1 MERKVGTVSLSK
13 IRSSLTAFYRR
24 GIDEVEAL
32 GRDHRAVSG
41 FHVERGTPLPLGP
54 FGTNVGVNFAIYA
67 SQATRMYL
75 ELYDEDEDDVKAVID
90 LDPRLNRTGD
100 IWHVQIVHPEPER
113 LKSLRYVW
121 KADGPRDPSHGLFY
135 DPDLPLLDPYARAFG
150 GVAAW
155 GRPDL
160 PHPNGGGGPAI
171 NPRRCRIA
179 STRNFEW
186 DGDCPLLTPLED
198 SVIYELHVRGF
209 TIHPSA
215 NVQSP
220 GTFMGLTEKIPYL
233 LDLGVTAVE
242 LMPVFEFDEN
252 ENMRR
257 NPRTGEPLLN
267 YWGYSPIGFFSPN
280 TSYASIAADA
290 GALDEFREMV
300 KKFHQAGLEVYL
312 DVVFNHTAEG
322 DERGPTIS
330 FRGLDNPTYYML
342 DQNGRYR
349 NFSGCGNTFNCNHPV
364 VRNFIMDVLHYWV
377 AAMHVDGFRFDLAS
391 ILGRDVNGEV
401 LANPPILEMIS
412 RDPVLANTK
421 LIAEAWDAA
430 GLNQVGNFPSYGR
443 WSEWNGY
450 FRDDVRMFW
459 RGDKG
464 KVSRFASRVCGSDD
478 LYGGATG
485 KPRHTINFVTAHDG
499 FTLNDLVSYEKKHNE
514 DNGEDN
520 RDGEQ
525 HNHSMNFGV
534 EGPTGDGEINRRRRI
549 QMKNLVATLL
559 LSQGV
564 PMLLGG
570 DEFSRTQR
578 GNNNAYC
585 QDNEISWV
593 DWTCL
598 EANKE
603 MHRFFKLMINFRRNH
618 PVLRRESFFS
628 DGGGITWHGEK
639 ENEPDWSDEA
649 QWLAF
654 LLDGG
659 KAKHPDGRP
668 DDDIYVMMNAS
679 GDWRHFVV
687 PDRGREWRKVVDT
700 SRPAGEEIYEH
711 LDKAPGVGH
720 RHDRFAVEPRSVV
733 VLVSPRN

>member
-1 MERKVGTVSLSK
+1 MQ
-13 IRSSLTAFYRR
+13 SSLTAFYTR
-24 GIDEVEAL
+24 DESEIESL
-32 GRDHRAVSG
+32 GKDVRIVSG
-41 FHVERGTPLPLGP
+41 FRIGRGSPLPLGP
-54 FGTNVGVNFAIYA
+54 DRTARGVNFAVYA
-67 SQATRMYL
+67 GRATKVFL
-75 ELYDEDEDDVKAVID
+75 ELYDGDDDEVKAIIE
-90 LDPRLNRTGD
+90 LDPRINRTGE
-100 IWHVQIVHPEPER
+100 IWHVRVLHPEPER
-113 LKSLRYVW
+113 LRPLRYLW
-121 KADGPRDPSHGLFY
+121 KADGPRDPSKGLYY
-135 DPDLPLLDPYARAFG
+135 DPNLPLLDPYARAFS

-179 STRNFEW
+179 ASRSFDW
-186 DGDCPLLTPLED
+186 DGDVPLLTPIED

-209 TIHPSA
+209 TVHESSG
-215 NVQSP
+215 VSKP
-220 GTFMGLTEKIPYL
+220 GSFIGLTEKIPYL

-252 ENMRR
+252 ENMRKH
-257 NPRTGEPLLN
+257 PRTGEPLLN

-280 TSYASIAADA
+280 TGYAADA
-290 GALDEFREMV
+290 GDAGVLNEFREMV
-300 KKFHQAGLEVYL
+300 RRFHKAGLEVYL

-342 DQNGRYR
+342 DRDGRYR

-364 VRNFIMDVLHYWV
+364 VRNYIIDVLHYWTAV
-377 AAMHVDGFRFDLAS
+377 MHIDGFRFDLAS

-401 LANPPILEMIS
+401 LANPPILERIS
-412 RDPVLANTK
+412 KDPILANTK

-450 FRDDVRMFW
+450 YRDDVRMFW
-459 RGDKG
+459 RGDPG
-464 KVSRFASRVCGSDD
+464 LVSRFASRVCGSDD
-478 LYGGATG
+478 LYSDSGGT
-485 KPRHTINFVTAHDG
+485 PRHTINFVTAHDG

-514 DNGEDN
+514 DNGEGN
-520 RDGEQ
+520 RDGEDY
-525 HNHSMNFGV
+525 NHSMNFGV
-534 EGPTGDGEINRRRRI
+534 EGPTGDAEINRKRGI
-549 QMKNLVATLL
+549 QMKNYIATLM

-570 DEFSRTQR
+570 DEFRRTQK

-593 DWTCL
+593 DWRFIGPNADMIRFVRL
-598 EANKE
+598 MIAFRRDHPILRRK
-603 MHRFFKLMINFRRNH
+603 RFF
-618 PVLRRESFFS
+618 SQ
-628 DGGGITWHGEK
+628 GGGITWHGER
-639 ENEPDWSDEA
+639 ENEPDWSEA
-649 QWLAF
+649 ASWLAF

-659 KAKHPDGRP
+659 QAKLPGGGR

-679 GDWRHFVV
+679 AEWRHFAV
-687 PDRGREWRKVVDT
+687 PGRGGEWRKILDT
-700 SRPAGEEIYEH
+700 SRPSPEDIYESI
-711 LDKAPGVGH
+711 DSAPSVGE
-720 RHDRFAVEPRSVV
+720 RQDRFAVEPRSVV
-733 VLVSPRN
+733 VLVNRRG